1 MQTDIKV
8 QIVDFGTVVR
18 DTAGKIVGVFPTE
31 DEAYEV
37 LDSLLKEVEADDV

>member
-1 MQTDIKV
+1 MKTDIKV

-31 DEAYEV
+31 DEAYEMFD
-37 LDSLLKEVEADDV
+37 LLLKEVEADDV